1 MALTLDRLAEKKPP
15 RLVRAAVMRS
25 PAGSRVEDGRGGCAL
40 KSPAPFPVPAHQT
53 GRADFQH
60 PAFRLTLP
68 YDPRR
73 ASIVRAHKMQ
83 DRKFSKHIAKGEP

>member
-1 MALTLDRLAEKKPP
+1 MTLMAKSRTRP
-15 RLVRAAVMRS
+15 VRM
-25 PAGSRVEDGRGGCAL
+25 SRVEDGRGGCAL
-40 KSPAPFPVPAHQT
+40 KNPAPFPVPAHQT

-73 ASIVRAHKMQ
+73 TSIVRAHKMQ

>member
-1 MALTLDRLAEKKPP
+1 MSKKYLRTQGVADRYGVHYRSVP
-15 RLVRAAVMRS
+15 RMVADKRISTVRRRRS
-25 PAGSRVEDGRGGCAL
+25 LP
-40 KSPAPFPVPAHQT
+40 
-53 GRADFQH
+53 RADFQH

>member
-1 MALTLDRLAEKKPP
+1 VAVLG
-15 RLVRAAVMRS
+15 RA
-25 PAGSRVEDGRGGCAL
+25 
-40 KSPAPFPVPAHQT
+40 APFPVPAHQT

-60 PAFRLTLP
+60 PAFRPASP

-73 ASIVRAHKMQ
+73 ASIVRAHKMR